1 MIIANVILGNF
12 CKIFEDNYLELFAV
26 FEGGETCCRRRTS
39 SDRGREDG
47 GWRSEVEHLPLLR
60 QVRGCRLDHQ
70 LPPPLPGVNV
80 IKFFTAVIT
89 HVHNKLESL
98 ERLSLVKL

>member
-1 MIIANVILGNF
+1 VTLDNL
-12 CKIFEDNYLELFAV
+12 CKIFEDNKVQLFAV
-26 FEGGETCCRRRTS
+26 FEGGKTGCRRRTS

-60 QVRGCRLDHQ
+60 QVRGRRLDHQ

-80 IKFFTAVIT
+80 IKLFTAVIT
-89 HVHNKLESL
+89 HFHNKLERL